1 MIEILVASR
10 PSLLFEEVIVFFRTI
25 GNAVLVMMQMI
36 NATYDGLLLELPLNL
51 EHYLEQGGIN
61 FHSVQMVIYTFSLYL
76 IVLKFVKKLFDV
88 YALQVD
94 GDPNAEINTLITN
107 FFKAMVMA
115 MSFTTIWSWIFDI
128 VRDFGTELVIAINEG
143 AAGQQNSGAGIIKAI
158 NIGTIGRQI
167 DSLIQ
172 LCNDNVDVGSPNT
185 ILIPI
190 YIFLAGIMFVV
201 LFKNAVEFWLVRL
214 GVPLACC
221 GLLDA
226 DQGLFKQYTKILL
239 KEILTI
245 LIRVFMLHVSLRV
258 LAVRELSIFNLC
270 ISISALIV
278 GFTTPKILSELL
290 IQQQQGGRFMNTVY
304 MGAMVLRGVI

>member
-1 MIEILVASR
+1 MIEILVASTTS
-10 PSLLFEEVIVFFRTI
+10 PMFQELIKFLYNIGLFLIAIAKAVGMVYDKVLLTF
-25 GNAVLVMMQMI
+25 
-36 NATYDGLLLELPLNL
+36 PLNID
-51 EHYLEQGGIN
+51 YYMEQQGIT
-61 FHSVQMVIYTFSLYL
+61 FHSVRVVIYTFSIYL

-94 GDPNAEINTLITN
+94 GDPNADINVLVTS
-107 FFKAMVMA
+107 FFKAMVVA
-115 MSFTTIWSWIFDI
+115 MSFTTIWSWLYDI
-128 VRDFGTELVIAINEG
+128 VIDFGTDL
-143 AAGQQNSGAGIIKAI
+143 IKAI
-158 NIGTIGRQI
+158 NIETVGQQI
-167 DSLIQ
+167 DSLLQ
-172 LCNDNVDVGSPNT
+172 LSNADIDIGSPNT
-185 ILIPI
+185 ILLPVFM
-190 YIFLAGIMFVV
+190 FLIGLMFLLV
-201 LFKNAVEFWLVRL
+201 FKNAVEFWLVRL

-245 LIRVFMLHVSLRV
+245 LIRVFMLHISLGV
-258 LAVRELSIFNLC
+258 LAIGGVSVFTLLVSF
-270 ISISALIV
+270 SSLIV

>member
-1 MIEILVASR
+1 MIEILVASTTS
-10 PSLLFEEVIVFFRTI
+10 PMFQELIKFLYNIGLFLIAIAKAVGMVYDKVLLTF
-25 GNAVLVMMQMI
+25 
-36 NATYDGLLLELPLNL
+36 PLNID
-51 EHYLEQGGIN
+51 YYMEQQGIT
-61 FHSVQMVIYTFSLYL
+61 FHSVRVVIYTFSIYL

-94 GDPNAEINTLITN
+94 GDPNADINVLVTS
-107 FFKAMVMA
+107 FFKAMVVA
-115 MSFTTIWSWIFDI
+115 MSFTTIWSWLYDI
-128 VRDFGTELVIAINEG
+128 VIDFGTDL
-143 AAGQQNSGAGIIKAI
+143 IKAI
-158 NIGTIGRQI
+158 NIETVGQQI
-167 DSLIQ
+167 DSLLQ
-172 LCNDNVDVGSPNT
+172 LSNADIDIGSPNT
-185 ILIPI
+185 ILLPVFM
-190 YIFLAGIMFVV
+190 FLVGLMFLLV
-201 LFKNAVEFWLVRL
+201 FKNAVEFWLVRL

-245 LIRVFMLHVSLRV
+245 LIRVFMLHISLGV
-258 LAVRELSIFNLC
+258 LAIGGVSVFTLLVSF
-270 ISISALIV
+270 SSLIV

>member
-1 MIEILVASR
+1 MIEILVASTTS
-10 PSLLFEEVIVFFRTI
+10 PMFQELIKFLYNIGLFLIAIAKAVGMVYDKVLLTF
-25 GNAVLVMMQMI
+25 
-36 NATYDGLLLELPLNL
+36 PLNID
-51 EHYLEQGGIN
+51 YYMEQQGIT
-61 FHSVQMVIYTFSLYL
+61 FHSVRVVIYTFSIYL

-94 GDPNAEINTLITN
+94 GDPNADINVLVTS
-107 FFKAMVMA
+107 FFKAMVVA
-115 MSFTTIWSWIFDI
+115 MSFTTIWSWLYDI
-128 VRDFGTELVIAINEG
+128 VIDFGTDL
-143 AAGQQNSGAGIIKAI
+143 IKAI
-158 NIGTIGRQI
+158 NIETVGQQI
-167 DSLIQ
+167 DSLLQ
-172 LCNDNVDVGSPNT
+172 LSNADIDIGSPNT
-185 ILIPI
+185 ILLPVFM
-190 YIFLAGIMFVV
+190 FLVGLMFLLV
-201 LFKNAVEFWLVRL
+201 FKNAVEFWLVRL

-245 LIRVFMLHVSLRV
+245 LIRVFMLHISLCV
-258 LAVRELSIFNLC
+258 LAIGGVSVFTLLVSF
-270 ISISALIV
+270 SSLIV

>member
-1 MIEILVASR
+1 MIEILVASTTS
-10 PSLLFEEVIVFFRTI
+10 PMFQELIKFLYNIGLFLIAIAKAVGMVYDKVLLTF
-25 GNAVLVMMQMI
+25 
-36 NATYDGLLLELPLNL
+36 PLNID
-51 EHYLEQGGIN
+51 YYMEQQGIT
-61 FHSVQMVIYTFSLYL
+61 FHSVRVVIYTFSIYL

-94 GDPNAEINTLITN
+94 GDPNADINVLVTS
-107 FFKAMVMA
+107 FFKAMVVA
-115 MSFTTIWSWIFDI
+115 MSFTTIWSWLYDI
-128 VRDFGTELVIAINEG
+128 VIDFGTDL
-143 AAGQQNSGAGIIKAI
+143 IKAI
-158 NIGTIGRQI
+158 NIETVGQQI
-167 DSLIQ
+167 DSLLQ
-172 LCNDNVDVGSPNT
+172 LSNADIDIGSPNT
-185 ILIPI
+185 ILLPVFM
-190 YIFLAGIMFVV
+190 FLIGLMF
-201 LFKNAVEFWLVRL
+201 LLFFKNAVEFWVVRL

-245 LIRVFMLHVSLRV
+245 LIRVFMLHISLGV
-258 LAVRELSIFNLC
+258 LAIGGVSVFTLLVSF
-270 ISISALIV
+270 SSLIV

>member
-1 MIEILVASR
+1 MIEILVASTTS
-10 PSLLFEEVIVFFRTI
+10 PMFQELIKFLYNIGLFLIAIAKAVGMVYDKVLLTF
-25 GNAVLVMMQMI
+25 
-36 NATYDGLLLELPLNL
+36 PLNID
-51 EHYLEQGGIN
+51 YYMEQQGIT
-61 FHSVQMVIYTFSLYL
+61 FHSVRVVIYTFSIYL

-94 GDPNAEINTLITN
+94 GDPNADINVLVTS
-107 FFKAMVMA
+107 FFKAMVVA
-115 MSFTTIWSWIFDI
+115 MSFTTIWSWLYDI
-128 VRDFGTELVIAINEG
+128 VIDFGTDL
-143 AAGQQNSGAGIIKAI
+143 IKAI
-158 NIGTIGRQI
+158 NIETVGQQV
-167 DSLIQ
+167 DSLLQ
-172 LCNDNVDVGSPNT
+172 LSNADIDIGSPNT
-185 ILIPI
+185 ILLPVFM
-190 YIFLAGIMFVV
+190 FLIGLMFLLV
-201 LFKNAVEFWLVRL
+201 FKNAVEFWLVRL

-245 LIRVFMLHVSLRV
+245 LIRVFMLHISLGV
-258 LAVRELSIFNLC
+258 LAIGGVSVFTLLVSF
-270 ISISALIV
+270 SSLIV